1 MFSISRALDSRV
13 LLAVLALSIVTP
25 ACRRQEPAERQVQN
39 LDQVLAAVPDAAM
52 RERWRTAQKEGRLPP
67 LDMLRLP
74 TQPVSARQ
82 RAAVPSTESPQTTA
96 RVPQA
101 AVADVRAVASQP
113 IADYDGAVTL
123 DNVDQGRIV
132 ARLPEAAKSV
142 RVELAYKL
150 PQGATLAPPTP
161 QPVSLFLSE
170 SVPAGSQRRIVGLSQ
185 ARTPLLWR
193 IDDGDS
199 KPYART
205 FAAAQLSVRQ
215 NAPGADGPST
225 VTISYGGRSL
235 TLRPGERSRA
245 RDARGEVEFFL
256 ESSYY
261 TRAASVELAEGDP
274 YHVRLIAW
282 RVQGQGR

>member
-1 MFSISRALDSRV
+1 MFAISRALDSRV
-13 LLAVLALSIVTP
+13 LLALLALSIATFG
-25 ACRRQEPAERQVQN
+25 CQRQEPAERQVQN
-39 LDQVLAAVPDAAM
+39 LDQILAAVPDAAM
-52 RERWRTAQKEGRLPP
+52 RERWRAAQAEGRLPP
-67 LDMLRLP
+67 LEMLRLP
-74 TQPVSARQ
+74 TRPVSVRQ
-82 RAAVPSTESPQTTA
+82 RATLPPDAPPQTTA
-96 RVPQA
+96 RVPQG
-101 AVADVRAVASQP
+101 AVADVRAIASAP
-113 IADYDGAVTL
+113 IADYDGTVTL

-132 ARLPEAAKSV
+132 ARLPEAARSV
-142 RVELAYKL
+142 RVEVAYKL

-170 SVPAGSQRRIVGLSQ
+170 SMPTGSQRQIVGLSQ
-185 ARTPLLWR
+185 GRAPLLWR
-193 IDDGDS
+193 IADGDS

-215 NAPGADGPST
+215 NAPGSDGAST

-245 RDARGEVEFFL
+245 RDAGGEVEFFL

-261 TRAASVELAEGDP
+261 TPKASVELAEGDP

-282 RVQGQGR
+282 RVQSQGR